1 PKTLYLS
8 LSFLSCFDRR
18 RLRSSRTQEG
28 VTLFYLVLI
37 QESHI
42 NTESLFPSWI
52 KKRRRR
58 IEEFQLENQVRF
70 QI

>member
-1 PKTLYLS
+1 
-8 LSFLSCFDRR
+8 
-18 RLRSSRTQEG
+18 

-58 IEEFQLENQVRF
+58 IEEFQLENQVRTNKISIF
-70 QI
+70 FVQLYTSSA